1 MLFDATK
8 FNICKFYISCNYC
21 TWELKL
27 YFFNEFMI
35 ITLFL
40 GHQVQN
46 SWNCYVLSSQ
56 CHLCVLQT
64 EMNH

>member
-1 MLFDATK
+1 MSFDATK
-8 FNICKFYISCNYC
+8 FNISNFYISCSYF

-40 GHQVQN
+40 GPQVQN
-46 SWNCYVLSSQ
+46 SWNCYVLSSV
-56 CHLCVLQT
+56 CAS
-64 EMNH
+64 N

>member
-1 MLFDATK
+1 MSFDATK
-8 FNICKFYISCNYC
+8 FNISKFYISCNYF

-40 GHQVQN
+40 GHQFKCRILGIAMY
-46 SWNCYVLSSQ
+46 S
-56 CHLCVLQT
+56 HLCVLQT

>member
-1 MLFDATK
+1 MSFDATK
-8 FNICKFYISCNYC
+8 FNISNFYISCSYF

-40 GHQVQN
+40 GLQVQN
-46 SWNCYVLSSQ
+46 SWNCYVLLSACAS
-56 CHLCVLQT
+56 
-64 EMNH
+64 N

>member
-1 MLFDATK
+1 MSFDATK
-8 FNICKFYISCNYC
+8 FNISKFYISCNYF

-40 GHQVQN
+40 WLQAQN
-46 SWNCYVLSSQ
+46 SWNCYVLSSV
-56 CHLCVLQT
+56 CAS
-64 EMNH
+64 N

>member
-1 MLFDATK
+1 MLFDTTK
-8 FNICKFYISCNYC
+8 FNISKFLISCNYF

-40 GHQVQN
+40 GLQVQN
-46 SWNCYVLSSQ
+46 SWNRYVFSSV
-56 CHLCVLQT
+56 CAS
-64 EMNH
+64 N

>member
-1 MLFDATK
+1 MSFDATK
-8 FNICKFYISCNYC
+8 FNISKFYISCIYF

-40 GHQVQN
+40 GLQVQN
-46 SWNCYVLSSQ
+46 SWNWYVLSSV
-56 CHLCVLQT
+56 CPS
-64 EMNH
+64 N

>member
-1 MLFDATK
+1 MSFDATK
-8 FNICKFYISCNYC
+8 FNISNFYISCNYF

-40 GHQVQN
+40 GLQVH
-46 SWNCYVLSSQ
+46 SSSNCYALSSV
-56 CHLCVLQT
+56 CAS
-64 EMNH
+64 N

>member
-8 FNICKFYISCNYC
+8 FNICKFYISCNYF

-40 GHQVQN
+40 GLQVQN